1 MSWGRRLLAAL
12 LALAMMF
19 TFSAMLWVVASR

>member
-1 MSWGRRLLAAL
+1 MTLRQVLLAAL

-19 TFSAMLWVVASR
+19 ACSAMLGLFALR